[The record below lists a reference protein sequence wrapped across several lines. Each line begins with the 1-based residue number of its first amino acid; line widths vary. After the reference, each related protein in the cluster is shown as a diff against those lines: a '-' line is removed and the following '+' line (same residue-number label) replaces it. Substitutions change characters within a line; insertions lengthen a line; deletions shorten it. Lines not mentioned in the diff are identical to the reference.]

1 MPLAVALHRSFIFG
15 IFVAKHKLILLRVLR
30 LRHLVDCLS
39 LASFVMA
46 LRHTSRLLALGRHHV
61 ISGMSDAST
70 SSNPA
75 MLRSLASLWRQPE
88 CPISCRHIST
98 YPSLA
103 ASVKVPSMGESI
115 EEGTISAILKQEG
128 DAVEMDEAM
137 FQIETDKVTVD
148 VRASEAGVVDKIMVR
163 WQQAFQL

>member
-1 MPLAVALHRSFIFG
+1 
-15 IFVAKHKLILLRVLR
+15 
-30 LRHLVDCLS
+30 
-39 LASFVMA
+39 MA
-46 LRHTSRLLALGRHHV
+46 LRQTSRLLVQGRHHV

-70 SSNPA
+70 SLKSHPLL
-75 MLRSLASLWRQPE
+75 LRALVSDWRLEQCHPV
-88 CPISCRHIST
+88 CLVGLRHIST

-128 DAVEMDEAM
+128 DAVEMDEAI

-148 VRASEAGVVDKIMVR
+148 VRAPEAGVIDKIMVC
-163 WQQAFQL
+163 QLQALQLEQKHGCPSLEAPCLAGQAR

>member
-1 MPLAVALHRSFIFG
+1 
-15 IFVAKHKLILLRVLR
+15 
-30 LRHLVDCLS
+30 
-39 LASFVMA
+39 MA
-46 LRHTSRLLALGRHHV
+46 LRHTRRLLALGRHHV

-70 SSNPA
+70 SSNPSHPA
-75 MLRSLASLWRQPE
+75 MLRSLASLWRLGQCQAE
-88 CPISCRHIST
+88 CPISCGHIST
-98 YPSLA
+98 YASLA

-163 WQQAFQL
+163 RQQPSLTAPAKAWLSVP